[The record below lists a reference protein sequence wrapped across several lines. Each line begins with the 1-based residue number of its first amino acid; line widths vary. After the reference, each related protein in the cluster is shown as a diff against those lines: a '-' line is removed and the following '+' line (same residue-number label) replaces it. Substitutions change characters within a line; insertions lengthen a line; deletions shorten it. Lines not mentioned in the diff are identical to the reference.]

1 MKNICVICSKAI
13 PDNLE
18 SYKIKKKILFKD
30 TDNSNWF
37 AWGKAEICENCIN
50 EIRKNINN
58 ENI

>member
-1 MKNICVICSKAI
+1 MKNICVICSKTV

-18 SYKIKKKILFKD
+18 SYKIKKKILFTN

-37 AWGKAEICENCIN
+37 AWGKVEICENCIN

>member
-1 MKNICVICSKAI
+1 MKNICVICSKTI

-37 AWGKAEICENCIN
+37 AGGEVEICENCIN